1 MGRSLLTVQGYVEL
15 MIDDE
20 FIASRCA
27 RLDEAPA
34 CKIGWSE
41 RQATACHLPLF
52 PCF

>member
-27 RLDEAPA
+27 GLDEGLQQVL
-34 CKIGWSE
+34 KS
-41 RQATACHLPLF
+41 PL
-52 PCF
+52 